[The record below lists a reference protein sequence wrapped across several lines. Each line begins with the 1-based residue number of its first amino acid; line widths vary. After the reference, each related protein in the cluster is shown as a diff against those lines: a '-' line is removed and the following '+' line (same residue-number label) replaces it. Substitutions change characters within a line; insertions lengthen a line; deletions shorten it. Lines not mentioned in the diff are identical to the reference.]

1 MITVIKNKED
11 EEISFTTQQ
20 YEVGLYLIINNN
32 PAKQY
37 SLNVHDEKEW
47 HKSLRKGI
55 LEKGEEII
63 LEKRCASL

>member
-1 MITVIKNKED
+1 MITTILTKENKKVT
-11 EEISFTTQQ
+11 FTTQQ
-20 YEVGLYLIINNN
+20 YEVGLYLIINND

-37 SLNVHDEKEW
+37 NLNVHDEKEW

-63 LEKRCASL
+63 LEKSTEL

>member
-1 MITVIKNKED
+1 MITTILTKENKKVT
-11 EEISFTTQQ
+11 FTTQQ
-20 YEVGLYLIINNN
+20 YEVGLYLIINND

-37 SLNVHDEKEW
+37 TLNTHDEKEW

-63 LEKRCASL
+63 LEKSTEL